1 MPFREAIDR
10 FENAVQRAGDAVAD
24 LFETAGNAVGTAW
37 PGSIL
42 AGATNMAGAVVKGLF
57 GVAGG
62 VPGGVLKI
70 VTGAP
75 RSGAVDIGANIAGA
89 LIVFGGKLL
98 SLVQRILYLQSTERR
113 LTPEEA
119 ERLRSVFGDSLSL
132 YNVRIIDGRSGIFA
146 LSGRAFT
153 LGNTIYMK
161 KETRPS
167 VLIHEC
173 VHVWQYQHLGPRYA
187 MDALGAQLIHGNGA
201 YDWAEE
207 PARGRTDWCEFNLEA
222 QAECIEDLWKQGAP
236 ENAALTSLRARL
248 SARLSRRLSTASRK

>member
-1 MPFREAIDR
+1 MPFPQRIDR
-10 FENAVQRAGDAVAD
+10 FENAVQRAGDAIAD
-24 LFETAGNAVGTAW
+24 LFETAGNAVGGAW
-37 PGSIL
+37 PGSIV
-42 AGATNMAGAVVKGLF
+42 AGATNLTGATIKGLF

-62 VPGGVLKI
+62 IPGGILKI
-70 VTGAP
+70 VAGAP
-75 RSGAVDIGANIAGA
+75 RSGAIDIGANVAGA

-98 SLVQRILYLQSTERR
+98 SLVQRILYLQSSDRR
-113 LTPEEA
+113 PTPEEA
-119 ERLRSVFGDSLSL
+119 ERLRNVFGDSLSL

-187 MDALGAQLIHGNGA
+187 MDALGAQLKYGMAA
-201 YDWAEE
+201 YDWQQE
-207 PARGRTDWCEFNLEA
+207 PLRGCADWTEFNLEA
-222 QAECIEDLWKQGAP
+222 QAEHIEDLWKEGAT
-236 ENAALTSLRARL
+236 ESAALASLRARL
-248 SARLSRRLSTASRK
+248 SARLSRRLSAPAR